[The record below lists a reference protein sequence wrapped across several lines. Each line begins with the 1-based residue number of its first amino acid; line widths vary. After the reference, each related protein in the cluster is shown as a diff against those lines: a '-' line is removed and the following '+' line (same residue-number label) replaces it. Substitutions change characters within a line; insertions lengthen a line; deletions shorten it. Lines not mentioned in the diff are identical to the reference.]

1 VLLKRTPDKALLAQ
15 RHKAKLVKKYLGKA
29 KRSMSDTT
37 DFYVALEAALHNYV
51 KARLHIQTADFSK
64 EKMENLLTK
73 KGVDD
78 ETVALFIRILTNC
91 EFARYTPSS
100 KSSMEQDYATA
111 VEAITQMDK
120 QF

>member
-1 VLLKRTPDKALLAQ
+1 MD
-15 RHKAKLVKKYLGKA
+15 
-29 KRSMSDTT
+29 S
-37 DFYVALEAALHNYV
+37 
-51 KARLHIQTADFSK
+51 
-64 EKMENLLTK
+64 LLTE
-73 KGVDD
+73 KGVDTQ
-78 ETVALFIRILTNC
+78 TVALFIRVLTNC